1 MFNIDTSYRARHY
14 GGKNV
19 PKYIVVHYTANDG
32 TTATA
37 KSNANYF
44 AKTDREASAH
54 YIVDEG
60 DTVYC
65 CVPPSNAAWAVG
77 DSGKGRLKGIV
88 TNFNSIS
95 VEMVSHSNK
104 DGYYIPSKTVSN
116 AIELIRQLMSE
127 YKIPISNI
135 VRHYDITKKPCP
147 KPYVDEGKWQGFLNK
162 LKGDDEM
169 TEIERKK
176 FNAIVKVVERLDN
189 PMIYGYIDSNMPQWA
204 HEAVKWA
211 VDNGIVKGNGA
222 TLALDDKDLK
232 CICYMHR
239 MYKLMKGGK

>member
-127 YKIPISNI
+127 YKIPIIKNEFNSAVGFRGI
-135 VRHYDITKKPCP
+135 FKKVCIFLVVAVTHMIGQALEMPSVRSLACGYYIAN
-147 KPYVDEGKWQGFLNK
+147 EGISILENTAKAGLPIPDK
-162 LKGDDEM
+162 LKQILEQL
-169 TEIERKK
+169 K
-176 FNAIVKVVERLDN
+176 N
-189 PMIYGYIDSNMPQWA
+189 DS
-204 HEAVKWA
+204 K
-211 VDNGIVKGNGA
+211 
-222 TLALDDKDLK
+222 
-232 CICYMHR
+232 
-239 MYKLMKGGK
+239 

>member
-1 MFNIDTSYRARHY
+1 MFNIDTSYRAKHY

-60 DTVYC
+60 NTVYC

-127 YKIPISNI
+127 YKIPIIKNELNSAVGFRGI
-135 VRHYDITKKPCP
+135 FKKVCIFLVVAVAHMIGQALEMPSVRSLACGYYIAN
-147 KPYVDEGKWQGFLNK
+147 EGISF
-162 LKGDDEM
+162 
-169 TEIERKK
+169 
-176 FNAIVKVVERLDN
+176 
-189 PMIYGYIDSNMPQWA
+189 
-204 HEAVKWA
+204 
-211 VDNGIVKGNGA
+211 
-222 TLALDDKDLK
+222 
-232 CICYMHR
+232 
-239 MYKLMKGGK
+239 